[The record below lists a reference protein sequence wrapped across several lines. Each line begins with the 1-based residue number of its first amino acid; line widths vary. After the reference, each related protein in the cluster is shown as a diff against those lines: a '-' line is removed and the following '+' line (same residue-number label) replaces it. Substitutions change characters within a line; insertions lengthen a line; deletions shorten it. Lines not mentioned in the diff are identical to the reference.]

1 MRRRKATHDG
11 LFYVVALMYTIM
23 QYGRAIRCPNV
34 FSDIGYLESHVS
46 DLCLR
51 KILHAEIYFH
61 GIEIVLV
68 SREDEDIVRLPID
81 AQRHAEHFI
90 PALVSPRLCR

>member
-51 KILHAEIYFH
+51 KILHAEIYLHSIKIF
-61 GIEIVLV
+61 
-68 SREDEDIVRLPID
+68 P
-81 AQRHAEHFI
+81 
-90 PALVSPRLCR
+90 LCRKHNDARR